1 MVYAGFWRR
10 FGAYVVDSIILTI
23 GLGIL
28 LFVLSL
34 IGIPIFESAEYAAE
48 TADMSASISAGANLS
63 PVASIILFVVG
74 LLYFPLLESSSLQA
88 TPGKLALGIKVTDL
102 QGNRIGFGRALG
114 RNLAKIVS
122 AIILYIGFIMAGF
135 TARKQALH
143 DMIAGCL
150 VVAKSA

>member
-1 MVYAGFWRR
+1 MIYAGFWRR

-28 LFVLSL
+28 AFVLSL
-34 IGIPIFESAEYAAE
+34 IGIPVFDSAQYGAQTANMSAVAAE
-48 TADMSASISAGANLS
+48 AELS
-63 PVASIILFVVG
+63 PVAGIIMFLVS
-74 LLYFPLLESSSLQA
+74 LLYFPILESSSLQA
-88 TPGKLALGIKVTDL
+88 TPGKLALGIMVTDL

-122 AIILYIGFIMAGF
+122 MIILYIGFIMAGF
-135 TARKQALH
+135 TAKKQALH

>member
-1 MVYAGFWRR
+1 MSYAGFWRR
-10 FGAYVVDSIILTI
+10 FGAYVVDSIIVTI

-28 LFVLSL
+28 LFVLSVV
-34 IGIPIFESAEYAAE
+34 GIPVFSSAEYSAE
-48 TADMSASISAGANLS
+48 TGDMAVSAAADFELS
-63 PVASIILFVVG
+63 PVAAIIVFLAT
-74 LLYFPLLESSSLQA
+74 LLYFPVFESSSLQA

-102 QGNRIGFGRALG
+102 TGNRIGFLRALV
-114 RNLAKIVS
+114 RNIAKILS

-150 VVAKSA
+150 VIAKSA

>member
-1 MVYAGFWRR
+1 MIYAGFWRR

-23 GLGIL
+23 GLGIIG
-28 LFVLSL
+28 FVLSL
-34 IGIPIFESAEYAAE
+34 IGIPIFETAQYGAE
-48 TADMSASISAGANLS
+48 TGDMSASVSAEAQLS
-63 PVASIILFVVG
+63 PVAAIIM
-74 LLYFPLLESSSLQA
+74 LLVSVFYFPILESSSLQA

-122 AIILYIGFIMAGF
+122 VIILYIGFIMAGF
-135 TARKQALH
+135 TAKKQALH